1 MRTQTSEKTFLLL
14 KIGKE
19 VSTEKGGQPKHR

>member
-1 MRTQTSEKTFLLL
+1 MKNPEYLTTTGSFLL

-19 VSTEKGGQPKHR
+19 VSQKDIWEK